1 MDSGATDHVSAS
13 LTHFRSY
20 NQLNPPIMVK
30 LPNGHYVP
38 ATHSGDICLS
48 ASIILSDVLYI
59 PSFTFNLISIS
70 KLVSSTNCKLIFFST
85 SCILQ
90 DTNTQARIGT
100 VEVRNGLYH
109 LTPNHITT
117 PTVQTAITHPQCII
131 TPIDL
136 WHFRM
141 GHLSFERLQ
150 HMQSSYPFLKHN
162 KNFVCNTCHYAKHKK
177 LPFPSSNSYAS
188 CCFDLLRIDIWG
200 PCLKLSMHGHRYF
213 LTIVDD
219 HSRFTWIFLMH
230 TKAEARKNIIDFTAY
245 VETQFSGK
253 IKTIRTDNGFEFSMH
268 DFYALKGIIHQTSCV
283 KTPKQN
289 GIVERKHQH
298 LLNVTRA
305 LLFQANLPHSFWCF
319 ALIHVAYLINCIP
332 TPFLQNISPY
342 EKLYGN
348 SCDISNL

>member
-1 MDSGATDHVSAS
+1 MDSKVIDDQTQHHESQEVHFSPEQYKALLALIQQPSHGNSASTSSNVKQIASVSSCSIDPASITGKFLPSVNHTHTLTSWILDSGATDHVSAS

-131 TPIDL
+131 TLIDL

-150 HMQSSYPFLKHN
+150 HMQSSYPL
-162 KNFVCNTCHYAKHKK
+162 
-177 LPFPSSNSYAS
+177 
-188 CCFDLLRIDIWG
+188 
-200 PCLKLSMHGHRYF
+200 
-213 LTIVDD
+213 
-219 HSRFTWIFLMH
+219 
-230 TKAEARKNIIDFTAY
+230 
-245 VETQFSGK
+245 ETQ
-253 IKTIRTDNGFEFSMH
+253 
-268 DFYALKGIIHQTSCV
+268 
-283 KTPKQN
+283 
-289 GIVERKHQH
+289 
-298 LLNVTRA
+298 
-305 LLFQANLPHSFWCF
+305 
-319 ALIHVAYLINCIP
+319 
-332 TPFLQNISPY
+332 
-342 EKLYGN
+342 
-348 SCDISNL
+348 